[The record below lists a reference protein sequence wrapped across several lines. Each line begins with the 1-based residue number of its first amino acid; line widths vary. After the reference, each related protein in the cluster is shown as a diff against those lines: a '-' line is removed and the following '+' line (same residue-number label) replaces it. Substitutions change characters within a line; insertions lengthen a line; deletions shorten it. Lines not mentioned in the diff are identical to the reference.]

1 MIAWLHGSVLT
12 LLCLSELQHP
22 DDLAATR
29 RYYDEFAACYDRA
42 RGGHVKDGYHD
53 LIDDLE
59 VDFLKRFAEGRDVLE
74 VGCGTGLLLE
84 RIASFA
90 RRAEGIDL
98 SPGMLEQ
105 ARSRG
110 LEVHEA
116 SATALPYPD
125 HTFDVTCSFKVL
137 AHISD
142 IRRAL
147 YEMTRVTRSGGVVV
161 AEFYNPRS
169 LRALAKRL
177 GPAGK
182 ISDKTTEAA
191 VYTRF
196 DSPDEA
202 PRLLPPGTRL
212 IDRRGVRIVTPTAS
226 ALKIPLL
233 GSFFQAA
240 EWRLC
245 DSALAEFG
253 GFWIGAFRKS

>member
-1 MIAWLHGSVLT
+1 
-12 LLCLSELQHP
+12 LSELKHS

-29 RYYDEFAACYDRA
+29 RYYDEFSARYDRE
-42 RGGHVKDGYHD
+42 RGGRVQGGYHD

-59 VDFLKRFAEGRDVLE
+59 IDFLKRFAQGGDVLE

-105 ARSRG
+105 ARGRG
-110 LEVHEA
+110 LQVHEA

-137 AHISD
+137 AHVTD

-147 YEMTRVTRSGGVVV
+147 YEMTRVTRSGGVIV
-161 AEFYNPRS
+161 AEFYNSRS
-169 LRALAKRL
+169 LRALAKRV
-177 GPAGK
+177 GPPGK
-182 ISDKTTEAA
+182 ISERTTEDA

-196 DSPDEA
+196 DSPDDA
-202 PRLLPPGTRL
+202 PNLLPPGTRL
-212 IDRRGVRIVTPTAS
+212 IDRRGVRIVTPTAA
-226 ALKIPLL
+226 ALKLPVLGPLL
-233 GSFFQAA
+233 HAA

-245 DSALAEFG
+245 DSKLADYG